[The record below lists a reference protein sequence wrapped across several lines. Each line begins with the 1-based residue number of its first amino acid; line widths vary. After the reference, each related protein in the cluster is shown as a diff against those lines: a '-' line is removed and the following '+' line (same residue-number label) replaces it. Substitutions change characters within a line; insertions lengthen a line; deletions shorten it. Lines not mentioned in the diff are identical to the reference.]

1 MPENKLKP
9 GSTEDFV
16 ASLLEKAKKYGATSA
31 DVVMAEGRELSA
43 TLHGG
48 KIDTIERSEN
58 SGFGLRAFVGSQSA
72 IISSSKFD
80 DADVLAE
87 RAVSMAKQ
95 APADEYASLAAKDQ
109 LATKFID
116 LDVFDAKEPEPS
128 ELINLATETEAIA
141 LAQKGITNS
150 DGADSGF
157 GSYITTL
164 ATSSGFYH
172 THNSTRFSLSVS
184 VLAGSGEGMERDYD
198 FSSSRHFA
206 DLRSP
211 EAIAKYAAERTI
223 KRLNPR
229 KVKSGVYPIIFEPRI
244 SNDIVSDLATGI
256 NGSSV
261 ARGTSYLKSKMGEQ
275 LFSSN
280 ITITDDPHIVR
291 GMASK
296 PFDAEGVR
304 NEKINVIENG
314 VLKTWLLD
322 TRSANQLK
330 TKTNGRAARGA
341 GSPPSPSCTNLYMA
355 AGKLSPEEL
364 IKDIKQG
371 FYVTETSGM
380 GVNYTNGD
388 YSVGASGFWIE
399 NGEITYPVNEVTLAG
414 NLLDMF
420 KNLIPAN
427 DLVFTYSI
435 NAPTIRLEGMTVAG
449 L

>member
-1 MPENKLKP
+1 MPKLK
-9 GSTEDFV
+9 TEDFIQ
-16 ASLLEKAKKYGATSA
+16 SLLEKARQQGATTA
-31 DVVMAEGRELSA
+31 DVVVSEGREISA
-43 TLHGG
+43 TMHGG
-48 KIDTIERSEN
+48 KLDTIERSEN
-58 SGFGLRAFVGSQSA
+58 SGFGLRVFVGKQSA
-72 IISSSKFD
+72 IISSSKFG
-80 DADVLAE
+80 DANELAI

-95 APADEYASLAAKDQ
+95 APADEFAGLAPTEL
-109 LATKFID
+109 LATKFTK
-116 LDVFDAKEPEPS
+116 LDVFDEKEPEPAK
-128 ELINLATETEAIA
+128 LIELATAAETIA
-141 LAQKGITNS
+141 LSQQGITNS

-164 ATSSGFYH
+164 ATSTGFYH
-172 THNSTRFSLSVS
+172 THRSTRFSLSVS
-184 VLAGSGEGMERDYD
+184 VLAGSGTDMERDYD
-198 FSSSRHFA
+198 FTSSRHFS
-206 DLRSP
+206 DLKTP
-211 EAIAKYAAERTI
+211 EEIARNAATRTL

-229 KVKSGVYPIIFEPRI
+229 KVKSGVYPIVFEPRI

-261 ARGTSYLKSKMGEQ
+261 ARGTSYLKNKMGEQ
-275 LFSSN
+275 LFSSDIN
-280 ITITDDPHIVR
+280 IYDDPHIVR

-304 NEKINVIENG
+304 NEKMHIIENG
-314 VLKTWLLD
+314 VLNSWFLD
-322 TRSANQLK
+322 VRSANQLK
-330 TKTNGRAARGA
+330 LVTNGRAARGA

-355 AGKLSPEEL
+355 PGKLSPQEL
-364 IKDIKQG
+364 IADIKQG

-414 NLLDMF
+414 NLLDIF

-427 DLVFTYSI
+427 DLTFTYSI
-435 NAPTIRLEGMTVAG
+435 NSPTLRLGAMTVAG